1 MMIVPRRLESVQSS
15 YPEGILGR
23 LIRAFP
29 ARTLAEADAE
39 VTPTFVSQTTPVAAS
54 LQQNP
59 VRRSWVERFDNWLWR
74 LEQREREAYLA
85 GAGDVTELEARMR
98 ALEYRRSRSGY
109 PI

>member
-1 MMIVPRRLESVQSS
+1 MIVPRRLESIQSS

-29 ARTLAEADAE
+29 ARTLVEADAE
-39 VTPTFVSQTTPVAAS
+39 VTPSFVSEATLDAAS
-54 LQQNP
+54 VQHGAAG
-59 VRRSWVERFDNWLWR
+59 RGWIERLDNWLWR